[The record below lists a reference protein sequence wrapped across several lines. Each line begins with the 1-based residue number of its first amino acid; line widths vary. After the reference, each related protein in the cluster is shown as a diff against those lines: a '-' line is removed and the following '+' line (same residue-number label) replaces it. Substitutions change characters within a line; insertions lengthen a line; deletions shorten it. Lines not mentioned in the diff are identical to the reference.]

1 MKISAPSRSEETVTV
16 PTPSG
21 ADDEEIF
28 DDSED
33 SVPSLARGW
42 PAVSSGLLT
51 RGGGEFF
58 GERHGGGIEAM
69 ENVEKIRSAAG
80 DEADA
85 SDILL
90 DEFLRVDADDFAA
103 GVEERAAAVAGID
116 GSVGLN
122 PGAGTGVGK
131 SSDGADDA
139 FRDAEEH
146 GVARIAD
153 GQNVFALVDAGGV
166 GEGEMRK
173 VTFADGAFDFGEG
186 DVEIGIDMNDI
197 ALAKVERPV

>member
-42 PAVSSGLLT
+42 PAVSLT

-122 PGAGTGVGK
+122 PGAGTSVGK
-131 SSDGADDA
+131 SSDGADHA

-146 GVARIAD
+146 GVARIAE
-153 GQNVFALVDAGGV
+153 GRNVFALADAGGV
-166 GEGEMRK
+166 GKGEMRK
-173 VTFADGAFDFGEG
+173 VTFAGGRST
-186 DVEIGIDMNDI
+186 
-197 ALAKVERPV
+197 LARAMSRSGSM

>member
-1 MKISAPSRSEETVTV
+1 
-16 PTPSG
+16 
-21 ADDEEIF
+21 
-28 DDSED
+28 
-33 SVPSLARGW
+33 
-42 PAVSSGLLT
+42 
-51 RGGGEFF
+51 
-58 GERHGGGIEAM
+58 M
-69 ENVEKIRSAAG
+69 ENVEKIRSAEG
-80 DEADA
+80 EANA
-85 SDILL
+85 SNILL

-146 GVARIAD
+146 GVAPIAD
-153 GQNVFALVDAGGV
+153 GQNVIALADAGGV

-186 DVEIGIDMNDI
+186 DVEIGIDMNDSGFELLAVGEKREQVSSPRARW
-197 ALAKVERPV
+197 ALVTMTPVPVTKKPEPELSSPFS

>member
-58 GERHGGGIEAM
+58 GERHGVGIEAM
-69 ENVEKIRSAAG
+69 ENVEKIRSAEG
-80 DEADA
+80 EANA

-103 GVEERAAAVAGID
+103 GVEERAADVAGTD

-139 FRDAEEH
+139 FRDA
-146 GVARIAD
+146 I
-153 GQNVFALVDAGGV
+153 
-166 GEGEMRK
+166 
-173 VTFADGAFDFGEG
+173 
-186 DVEIGIDMNDI
+186 
-197 ALAKVERPV
+197 

>member
-58 GERHGGGIEAM
+58 GERHGVGIEAM
-69 ENVEKIRSAAG
+69 ENLEKIRSAEG
-80 DEADA
+80 DEA
-85 SDILL
+85 
-90 DEFLRVDADDFAA
+90 
-103 GVEERAAAVAGID
+103 
-116 GSVGLN
+116 
-122 PGAGTGVGK
+122 
-131 SSDGADDA
+131 DA

-146 GVARIAD
+146 GVARIAE
-153 GQNVFALVDAGGV
+153 GQNVFALADAGGV
-166 GEGEMRK
+166 GKGEMRK
-173 VTFADGAFDFGEG
+173 VTFAGGAFDFGEG
-186 DVEIGIDMNDI
+186 DVEIGIDVNDFGFEL
-197 ALAKVERPV
+197 LAVGEDKTIRKSP